1 MVLLVEIL
9 HAHAILLRDG
19 VHAFSRLNHVWT
31 SLVLLR
37 RLLAFLLQVDDVAL
51 LQHVVLVAL
60 VVSSQ
65 FSPADAH
72 FLAQCLEG
80 ISLAGIE
87 IVVVVEQVDRVE
99 QPLTV
104 DRLVGA
110 AVACHEAVVALCL
123 VVVEELVELDNLY
136 QLVGILRIGGIAAGL
151 QSSRPTLVVGL
162 RELEQSGI
170 AWLSCKKLA
179 MVFVAVSCVTVY
191 SEAFA
196 PGIVVM
202 ILCRTGP
209 VVAFDAE
216 VVVAL
221 PHEVAPSGST
231 LKESLCKGDAGRNAV
246 T

>member
-1 MVLLVEIL
+1 M
-9 HAHAILLRDG
+9 
-19 VHAFSRLNHVWT
+19 
-31 SLVLLR
+31 
-37 RLLAFLLQVDDVAL
+37 
-51 LQHVVLVAL
+51 
-60 VVSSQ
+60 
-65 FSPADAH
+65 
-72 FLAQCLEG
+72 
-80 ISLAGIE
+80 
-87 IVVVVEQVDRVE
+87 E

-179 MVFVAVSCVTVY
+179 MVFIAVSCVTVY

-221 PHEVAPSGST
+221 PHEVAPAGST
-231 LKESLCKGDAGRNAV
+231 LKESLCKGDAGRYAV